1 MSESVYF
8 FPAKLSIF
16 HLPPP
21 AYMIEQPE
29 AQWETEWEK
38 RMAEQFVALPTLQ
51 NERLVLKDFTSNL
64 FV

>member
-1 MSESVYF
+1 VSESVYF

-38 RMAEQFVALPTLQ
+38 RMAEKFVDLPNLQ
-51 NERLVLKDFTSNL
+51 N
-64 FV
+64 